1 MAYNL
6 SEILTRECW
15 NFFGGA
21 KEGKLNAIIFDAIK
35 V

>member
-6 SEILTRECW
+6 SQILIRECW
-15 NFFGGA
+15 HFLGVP